1 MPHDEVQD
9 SAELTMAQVLAYY
22 GADTSRVRPT
32 GWVTIKCPFH
42 NDRHASARVS
52 LSKEGFAC
60 QACGVKGSPVTLIMD
75 REHLEYREACDFAAN
90 VLGASHSHVR
100 RSDEKPKRKRWRSTL
115 FD

>member
-1 MPHDEVQD
+1 MPHDETP
-9 SAELTMAQVLAYY
+9 SELTISQVLEYY
-22 GADTSRVRPT
+22 EFDLTKARGS
-32 GWVTIKCPFH
+32 GWSTIRCKFH
-42 NDRHASARVS
+42 NDRHPSARVS
-52 LSKEGFAC
+52 LAKNAFWC
-60 QACGVKGSPVTLIMD
+60 PACGVKGDAIGVIRE